1 MLYCS
6 TISKT
11 DSSLTFNDFVPF
23 KDLFMA
29 LKHLLNRYIKMN
41 KTLVSGG
48 VFWVHFCI
56 KVLAA
61 QGFKWSVNE
70 IYALMAV
77 LFGQALLCVPISY
90 SSVTFSNFIYLLN
103 YLSCSRSFYLKL
115 KAHLLSPKS
124 NLGLRALLKGTMEF
138 HASSLVG
145 FESTI

>member
-1 MLYCS
+1 
-6 TISKT
+6 
-11 DSSLTFNDFVPF
+11 
-23 KDLFMA
+23 MA

-56 KVLAA
+56 NVLAA

-70 IYALMAV
+70 ILALMAL
-77 LFGQALLCVPISY
+77 LFGQALLCVPINY

-115 KAHLLSPKS
+115 KAHLLSPQEQPGVKS
-124 NLGLRALLKGTMEF
+124 FAQGHYEL

-145 FESTI
+145 FESTT